1 MMPFLA
7 EHICTNILF
16 KNLNDP
22 SFKDYYTLEE
32 INEELIEL
40 EGAKIEFKFESE
52 EDVKPMRFCMRYSDY
67 LKSFKFCSFIEHEDE
82 IRARTHDFMRLAL
95 VN

>member
-1 MMPFLA
+1 MPFLA

-40 EGAKIEFKFESE
+40 EGAKIEFKFENE

-67 LKSFKFCSFIEHEDE
+67 LKSFKFRGFIEHEDE
-82 IRARTHDFMRLAL
+82 IRARTRDFMRLAL

>member
-1 MMPFLA
+1 MSFLT
-7 EHICTNILF
+7 EHVCTNIMF

-22 SFKDYYTLEE
+22 SFKDYYSLEG
-32 INEELIEL
+32 INEELLEL

-52 EDVKPMRFCMRYSDY
+52 EDVIPMRFCMRYSDY
-67 LKSFKFCSFIEHEDE
+67 LKSFKFRHYVEHEDE
-82 IRARTHDFMRLAL
+82 ICARTRDFMKLAL